1 METLAIPGFPP
12 LSKSKT
18 VLSLTFSQ
26 LCQIPALT
34 LAPGPRPFHSQ
45 HCSGLCVWSFHPC
58 FLNSM
63 YYFLYFLEYLKYFI
77 IRNCLKIVLKKSL
90 IINAK

>member
-34 LAPGPRPFHSQ
+34 LAPGPRPFPQSTLLRLVCLVIPSLFPQ
-45 HCSGLCVWSFHPC
+45 LNVLFSLLFGIFEIFH
-58 FLNSM
+58 N
-63 YYFLYFLEYLKYFI
+63 
-77 IRNCLKIVLKKSL
+77 
-90 IINAK
+90 